1 MWPYPNRSN
10 REWNYYLYWTV
21 PRDGFNYHKIPKIR
35 IADIPGELSYN
46 HIKYL
51 NSSNLHS
58 VSYDIDGTQMYNLK
72 QYIKEFKAGNT
83 SINGY
88 NLRDRQCA
96 SFAYGATQAA
106 DIKE

>member
-1 MWPYPNRSN
+1 M
-10 REWNYYLYWTV
+10 
-21 PRDGFNYHKIPKIR
+21 PRDCFNYNKIPKIR
-35 IADIPGELSYN
+35 IADIPRELSYN

-58 VSYDIDGTQMYNLK
+58 VFYDIDGTQMYNLK
-72 QYIKEFKAGNT
+72 QYIKEFKAGST

-96 SFAYGATQAA
+96 SFAYVATQEA